1 MELLCACIIFIEKK
15 GKFCSANTIVLS
27 LSICKCKSSQACV
40 FVISVYAQCSKI
52 VHLWLNVTRT
62 NRNCVL
68 KCLMLLQDFIFVG
81 EN

>member
-1 MELLCACIIFIEKK
+1 MCMYHFYRKKNGKSGAAKTIF
-15 GKFCSANTIVLS
+15 LS
-27 LSICKCKSSQACV
+27 LSICKCKSSQAFV

-52 VHLWLNVTRT
+52 VHLRLNMTRI